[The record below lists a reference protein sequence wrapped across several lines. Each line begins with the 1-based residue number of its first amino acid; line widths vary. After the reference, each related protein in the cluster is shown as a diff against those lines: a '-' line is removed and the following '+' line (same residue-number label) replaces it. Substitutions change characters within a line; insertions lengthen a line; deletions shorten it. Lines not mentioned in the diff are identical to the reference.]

1 MCVVV
6 HGFVLTGAS
15 HRRSRHAFGL
25 TVFLLKA
32 LKKLLYKKGTAS
44 KCAAVILTQ
53 KGFGLIW
60 PPSG

>member
-25 TVFLLKA
+25 TVFLLKVV
-32 LKKLLYKKGTAS
+32 KKLYKKGTAS
-44 KCAAVILTQ
+44 KRAAVMLTQ